1 MAWVGA
7 FRCIDFG
14 IRFHFF
20 LCCPFYGNFAVSWS
34 WTGTIIIISS
44 SSLSTAVIMVKLM
57 PAWPSSGRPNLQK
70 IFNPHARRLISSF
83 HFMRLRAAIAL
94 TLSLSY
100 WLVHHRIA
108 RRPFSCR
115 HVACMS
121 NIVHTLFSIILRR
134 LTRTPFVAIARRF
147 CDWLL
152 ASDKALKRISG
163 KMPSSNDTDD
173 ILLIENVLPFF
184 LFLMFKCLY
193 FIVSCSGIVFF
204 FFLICFDSVFV
215 SFRRLTSHALAHMLR
230 DERMKISYENAKY
243 RAARDSSVF
252 MLKEMKKL
260 VR

>member
-1 MAWVGA
+1 
-7 FRCIDFG
+7 
-14 IRFHFF
+14 
-20 LCCPFYGNFAVSWS
+20 
-34 WTGTIIIISS
+34 
-44 SSLSTAVIMVKLM
+44 
-57 PAWPSSGRPNLQK
+57 
-70 IFNPHARRLISSF
+70 
-83 HFMRLRAAIAL
+83 MRLRAAIAL

-100 WLVHHRIA
+100 WLVHHRVA

-121 NIVHTLFSIILRR
+121 NIVRTLFSIILRR
-134 LTRTPFVAIARRF
+134 LTWTPFVAIARRF

-204 FFLICFDSVFV
+204 FFFFICFDSVFV
-215 SFRRLTSHALAHMLR
+215 SFRRLPIARYGNMLR

-252 MLKEMKKL
+252 MLEEMEKL